1 MERAQA
7 LTRASGDDV
16 AVATSEVAAAASAG
30 VAVSSG
36 AVVGAGCGATVGAG
50 RGESPAQAITAA
62 VSAAP
67 ANKKNDRRKIKV
79 AFV

>member
-7 LTRASGDDV
+7 LTGVMGGRVLGTGGGAGV
-16 AVATSEVAAAASAG
+16 ASAG